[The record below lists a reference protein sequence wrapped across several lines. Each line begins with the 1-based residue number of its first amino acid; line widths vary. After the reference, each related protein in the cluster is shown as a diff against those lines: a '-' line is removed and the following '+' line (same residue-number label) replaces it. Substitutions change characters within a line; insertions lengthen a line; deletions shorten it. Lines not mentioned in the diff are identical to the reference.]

1 MVILRSGSVT
11 AVDDSINMA
20 QMTSE
25 QFALFLV
32 EACKQPCIRK
42 MISDIVSPRDQ
53 EFADAVPAEVHR
65 QMTPL
70 RKQLDEKNAELQ
82 RLKNIIHDQQT
93 MIDDIEQHG
102 RRDSLR
108 FADIPENANH
118 DDTDA
123 AILEICGQMKVE
135 PKVEPKDIAV
145 SHRVDKPRLRTTP
158 RQIIVKF
165 ATRNIRERVF
175 KARTELKNVNNAEEN
190 KDKPKIYLNE
200 DLTKLRA
207 DLAKKARSLKTA
219 RKILVTWTMYGK
231 ILVKD
236 NFNQVKVITK
246 AEELLNYN

>member
-11 AVDDSINMA
+11 AVDDSIDMA

-32 EACKQPCIRK
+32 EACKQPDIRK
-42 MISDIVSPRDQ
+42 MISDILSPRDQ
-53 EFADAVPAEVHR
+53 ECADDVSAEVHR

-93 MIDDIEQHG
+93 MIDDIEQRG

-108 FADIPENANH
+108 FAGIPENANH

-123 AILEICGQMKVE
+123 AILEIGGQMKNE
-135 PKVEPKDIAV
+135 PKIEPKDIAV
-145 SHRVDKPRLRTTP
+145 SHRVGKPGQLTIP

-190 KDKPKIYLNE
+190 RDKPKIYLNE

-219 RKILVTWTMYGK
+219 RKILDTWTMYGK